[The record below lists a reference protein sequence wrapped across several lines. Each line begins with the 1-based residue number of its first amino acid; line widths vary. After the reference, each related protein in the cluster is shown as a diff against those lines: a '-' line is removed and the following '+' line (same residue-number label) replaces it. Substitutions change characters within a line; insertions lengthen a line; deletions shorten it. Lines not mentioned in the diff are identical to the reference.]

1 MVAGHEEHTD
11 ALRALKQAFRA
22 QVESERQQRENRE
35 ELSRQICEMAIRLT
49 EYRAAQTLLL
59 YVSRP
64 SEVQT
69 THLLTTAWNQRKR
82 VVVPSCQNGHLE
94 LFWIDTLEELAPRTL
109 GILEPRSEVRA
120 SVERRIAVGEL
131 DFAIVPGLAFDR
143 RGGRIGLGKG
153 FYDRLLA
160 RCRTGVSLVGLA
172 FECQVFDEVPMLFHD
187 VFMDKVITEKA
198 VYVRMEGRNREK
210 ATRI

>member
-1 MVAGHEEHTD
+1 MVAEHEEHAD

-22 QVESERQQRENRE
+22 QMESERQQQENRE
-35 ELSRQICEMAIRLT
+35 ELSRQICEMAIRLP
-49 EYRAAQTLLL
+49 EYLAAQTLLL

-69 THLLTTAWNQRKR
+69 THLLTAAWNQRKR
-82 VVVPSCQNGHLE
+82 VVVPSCQNGQLE

-120 SVERRIAVGEL
+120 SVERRIDVGEL
-131 DFAIVPGLAFDR
+131 DLAIVPGLAFDR
-143 RGGRIGLGKG
+143 RGGRLGLGKG

-160 RCRTGVSLVGLA
+160 RCPTGVSLVGLA
-172 FECQVFDEVPMLFHD
+172 FECQVFDEVPMLSHD

-198 VYVRMEGRNREK
+198 VYVRMEGRDREK
-210 ATRI
+210 AARV